1 MTKYGPPFAPTFP
14 KTKAHGGTRR
24 KIYDYKSHSLR
35 IYRYAKAARRHPWIP
50 LSKDGLST
58 SSTST
63 PNRYRLYQTGIPRHR
78 HSQLEGEFNGTDV
91 HVYIATNNNKV
102 YRIMLCDANT
112 QNEANIKIRFNK
124 LVSQFENNKRYTSL
138 DKYTLS
144 DEENI
149 SYEMTVNKKNYDA
162 LFYQVPNMEKV
173 DTLALQKKVRN
184 ELLSK
189 YTEAELKNPSEEITK
204 EIQNTAIKIGMEM
217 MFMKPVWFR
226 ICESYGEYYITMF
239 YDNEYNHANG
249 EDL

>member
-1 MTKYGPPFAPTFP
+1 
-14 KTKAHGGTRR
+14 
-24 KIYDYKSHSLR
+24 
-35 IYRYAKAARRHPWIP
+35 
-50 LSKDGLST
+50 
-58 SSTST
+58 
-63 PNRYRLYQTGIPRHR
+63 
-78 HSQLEGEFNGTDV
+78 
-91 HVYIATNNNKV
+91 
-102 YRIMLCDANT
+102 MLCDANT

-226 ICESYGEYYITMF
+226 ICKFYGEYYITMF

>member
-1 MTKYGPPFAPTFP
+1 MKRLLFIVLAMIATITSFAQQ
-14 KTKAHGGTRR
+14 
-24 KIYDYKSHSLR
+24 
-35 IYRYAKAARRHPWIP
+35 
-50 LSKDGLST
+50 KDVT
-58 SSTST
+58 SF
-63 PNRYRLYQTGIPRHR
+63 LGIPVDGTVL
-78 HSQLEGEFNGTDV
+78 SMKQKLVSKGFVPKKVGTNEFLEGEFNGCNV
-91 HVYIATNNNKV
+91 NVYIRTNNNKV
-102 YRIMLCDANT
+102 YRIMVADKNT
-112 QNEANIKIRFNK
+112 VDEAQIKIRFNN
-124 LVSQFENNKRYTSL
+124 LVSQFENNKRYIPL

-162 LFYQVPNMEKV
+162 LFCQVPNMEKA
-173 DTLALQKKVRN
+173 DTLALQEKVRN

>member
-1 MTKYGPPFAPTFP
+1 MAIMAISMSAQNDVTTF
-14 KTKAHGGTRR
+14 
-24 KIYDYKSHSLR
+24 L
-35 IYRYAKAARRHPWIP
+35 
-50 LSKDGLST
+50 
-58 SSTST
+58 
-63 PNRYRLYQTGIPRHR
+63 GIPVDGFK
-78 HSQLEGEFNGTDV
+78 SEMKQELVSKGFVPKKVGTNEFLEGEFNVTDV